1 MNYYTVSGVNINKFF
16 NLGFNERKYYDWD
29 EVRGKV
35 LEMEGGYGWDELE
48 KNLVNFQ
55 EVIDGRKRR
64 ERQLKSEFD
73 KYGIKFIPH
82 SYLIRN
88 YVMYGRRTKKEVVRR
103 MYMMKI
109 LYEKC
114 DILDK
119 WEKNKVEKGQQVY
132 TFEEKDKFYEDYYK
146 EFVKNNPR
154 YKFR

>member
-88 YVMYGRRTKKEVVRR
+88 YVMYGRRTQKEVVRR

-119 WEKNKVEKGQQVY
+119 WEKNKVEKWQQVY